1 MEIDSCQRI
10 SCWLIKMENHTLHIN
25 ETKSQFEFQ
34 IGNQTALIEFA
45 IEGDK
50 IYLTHTEVPESLS
63 GKGIGSELVRQTL
76 LHVKKQN
83 LTVMPLCSF
92 VAQYI
97 DNHPEWHSLLS
108 EGYQM

>member
-1 MEIDSCQRI
+1 ME
-10 SCWLIKMENHTLHIN
+10 KHTLHIN
-25 ETKSQFEFQ
+25 EAESQFEFQ
-34 IGNQTALIEFA
+34 IGDQTALIEFA

-63 GKGIGSELVRQTL
+63 GKGVGSELVKQTL
-76 LHVKKQN
+76 QHIKKQN

-92 VAQYI
+92 VAKYI